1 MPAVAGAAT
10 GIRSRAQAPIRHGR
24 PDRRVLY
31 VNATDPLKNIRIVL
45 CGTAHPGNIGAA
57 ARAMRTMGL
66 VNLVLVNPQR
76 YPDPQALW
84 MAAGATD
91 VLEGARVCASLG
103 EALSGVAFAVACSA
117 RRRDVA
123 VPMVD
128 ARAATAEAVAIAR
141 ERSVALVFG
150 NETSG
155 LSNAEVGTCGLLASI
170 PVTADFSSL
179 NVAAAVQVFCY
190 ELRMAC
196 GAMLPPDKVGQLA
209 SHEEVE
215 AFYGHLERT
224 IIETGFLNP
233 DHPRKLMFRLRRLF
247 ARARLQ
253 VEEVNIL
260 RGILSSLMTPKGP
273 RKPDKSL

>member
-1 MPAVAGAAT
+1 
-10 GIRSRAQAPIRHGR
+10 
-24 PDRRVLY
+24 LY
-31 VNATDPLKNIRIVL
+31 VNPLQPLKNIRIVM
-45 CGTAHPGNIGAA
+45 CATSHPGNIGAA
-57 ARAMRTMGL
+57 ARAMRTMGITDLAL
-66 VNLVLVNPQR
+66 VKPQR

-91 VLEGARVCASLG
+91 VLESARICENLG
-103 EALSGVAFAVACSA
+103 EALAGTAFAVACSA

-128 ARAATAEAVAIAR
+128 ARAAAMEAAAIAQSR
-141 ERSVALVFG
+141 TVALVFG

-155 LSNAEVGTCGLLASI
+155 LSNDEVAACNLLASI
-170 PVTADFSSL
+170 PVAEDFWSL

-196 GAMLPPDKVGQLA
+196 GAGLLPEKPPALA
-209 SHEEVE
+209 AHDEVE
-215 AFYGHLERT
+215 AFYEHLERT
-224 IIETGFLNP
+224 IVATGFLNP
-233 DHPRKLMFRLRRLF
+233 AHPRKLMLRLRRLF

-260 RGILSSLMTPKGP
+260 RGILGSVTDPKGR
-273 RKPDKSL
+273 RKPD

>member
-1 MPAVAGAAT
+1 MCA
-10 GIRSRAQAPIRHGR
+10 
-24 PDRRVLY
+24 
-31 VNATDPLKNIRIVL
+31 
-45 CGTAHPGNIGAA
+45 TAHPGNIGAA
-57 ARAMRTMGL
+57 ARAMRTMGITDLAL
-66 VNLVLVNPQR
+66 VKPQR

-91 VLEGARVCASLG
+91 VLESARICENLG
-103 EALSGVAFAVACSA
+103 EALAGTAFAVACSA

-128 ARAATAEAVAIAR
+128 ARAAAVEAAAIAQTR
-141 ERSVALVFG
+141 TVALVFG

-155 LSNAEVGTCGLLASI
+155 LSNDEVAACNLLASI
-170 PVTADFSSL
+170 PVAADFWSL

-196 GAMLPPDKVGQLA
+196 GASLLPDKPQALA
-209 SHEEVE
+209 AHDEVE
-215 AFYGHLERT
+215 AFYEHLERT
-224 IIETGFLNP
+224 IVATGFLNP
-233 DHPRKLMFRLRRLF
+233 AHPRKLMLRLRRLF

-260 RGILSSLMTPKGP
+260 RGILGSVTDPKGR
-273 RKPDKSL
+273 RKPD

>member
-1 MPAVAGAAT
+1 MAGNC
-10 GIRSRAQAPIRHGR
+10 RQPCCER
-24 PDRRVLY
+24 PVLY
-31 VNATDPLKNIRIVL
+31 VNPLQPLKNIRIVM

-57 ARAMRTMGL
+57 ARAMRTMGITDL
-66 VNLVLVNPQR
+66 ALVNPQR

-91 VLEGARVCASLG
+91 VLESARVCTSLG
-103 EALSGVAFAVACSA
+103 EALSGTAFAVACSA

-128 ARAATAEAVAIAR
+128 ARAAAAEAVAIAA
-141 ERSVALVFG
+141 ERKVALVFG

-155 LSNAEVGTCGLLASI
+155 LSNDEVGACGLLASI
-170 PVTADFSSL
+170 PVAEDFWSL

-196 GAMLPPDKVGQLA
+196 GAALQPDKAQALA
-209 SHEEVE
+209 AHDEVE
-215 AFYGHLERT
+215 AFYEHLERT
-224 IIETGFLNP
+224 ITATGFLNP
-233 DHPRKLMFRLRRLF
+233 AHPRKLMYRLRRLF

-260 RGILSSLMTPKGP
+260 RGILSSVTDPKGR
-273 RKPDKSL
+273 RKPD

>member
-1 MPAVAGAAT
+1 MAGKC
-10 GIRSRAQAPIRHGR
+10 RR
-24 PDRRVLY
+24 PHRERPVLY
-31 VNATDPLKNIRIVL
+31 VNPLQPLKNIRIVL

-57 ARAMRTMGL
+57 ARAMRTMGITDL
-66 VNLVLVNPQR
+66 ALVNPQR

-91 VLEGARVCASLG
+91 VLESARVCKNLG
-103 EALSGVAFAVACSA
+103 EALSGTAFAVACSA

-128 ARAATAEAVAIAR
+128 ARAAAAEAVAIAA
-141 ERSVALVFG
+141 ERTVALVFG

-155 LSNAEVGTCGLLASI
+155 LSNDEVGACGMLASI
-170 PVTADFSSL
+170 PVAEDFWSL

-190 ELRMAC
+190 ELRMAS
-196 GAMLPPDKVGQLA
+196 GAVLPPDKAQALA
-209 SHEEVE
+209 AHDEVE
-215 AFYGHLERT
+215 AFYEHLERT
-224 IIETGFLNP
+224 IVATGFLNP
-233 DHPRKLMFRLRRLF
+233 AHPRKLMYRLRRLF

-260 RGILSSLMTPKGP
+260 RGILSSVITPKGS
-273 RKPDKSL
+273 RKPD